1 MSNHLPMDHPLRNV
15 YRWAGAFVGIVLVVF
30 GVLAYLASR
39 DDVTSYAGF
48 DVVGLHA
55 NGIFGILC
63 IVLGVLA
70 VLGGLV
76 GSNIS
81 STLNL
86 TVGLALIV
94 LGSFALSVIRT
105 NVNVFGLHVRTVVA
119 MYILGLIA
127 ATFGLYGRVSG
138 GRPKNADTTTKH
150 PMAGMH

>member
-15 YRWAGAFVGIVLVVF
+15 YRWAGATVGIVLVVF

-48 DVVGLHA
+48 DVIGLHA
-55 NGIFGILC
+55 NGVFGILC
-63 IVLGVLA
+63 IVLGAAV

-86 TVGLALIV
+86 AVGLALIV
-94 LGSFALSVIRT
+94 IGSFGLCVIRT
-105 NVNVFGLHVRTVVA
+105 DVNIFGLHVRTVVA
-119 MYILGLIA
+119 MYVAGLVVA
-127 ATFGLYGRVSG
+127 NFGLYGRVTG
-138 GRPKNADTTTKH
+138 GRPKDADTDTRH
-150 PMAGMH
+150 PMTNVH